1 MIRRLLKSG
10 IPNPDL
16 PNGALTNADNTNQE
30 NSMDFKELRKEYETA
45 GFDPAD
51 LPEDPIAAFQQW
63 FKAASES
70 CPDPAFEANAMALA
84 TSNKDG
90 KVSCRWVLLKGVTE
104 KGIQFFTNYDS
115 DKGQQIASN
124 PHAAATFHWP
134 WLGRQVRM
142 EGSIEKTDR
151 ATSEKYF
158 HSRPRGS
165 QIGAMVS
172 RQSSEIG
179 SREQLEQMQAELES
193 KFEGQEIPLP
203 ENWGGYHIVPTRVE
217 FWQGRLNRLH
227 DRIVFVQGD
236 QGKWTKK
243 RLAP

>member
-51 LPEDPIAAFQQW
+51 LPSDPLQSFGQW

-70 CPDPAFEANAMALA
+70 CPDPSFEANAMALA

-90 KVSCRWVLLKGVTE
+90 KVSCRWVLLKGMTE

-134 WLGRQVRM
+134 WLGRQVL
-142 EGSIEKTDR
+142 SLI
-151 ATSEKYF
+151 
-158 HSRPRGS
+158 
-165 QIGAMVS
+165 
-172 RQSSEIG
+172 
-179 SREQLEQMQAELES
+179 
-193 KFEGQEIPLP
+193 
-203 ENWGGYHIVPTRVE
+203 HI
-217 FWQGRLNRLH
+217 
-227 DRIVFVQGD
+227 
-236 QGKWTKK
+236 
-243 RLAP
+243 

>member
-1 MIRRLLKSG
+1 
-10 IPNPDL
+10 
-16 PNGALTNADNTNQE
+16 
-30 NSMDFKELRKEYETA
+30 
-45 GFDPAD
+45 
-51 LPEDPIAAFQQW
+51 
-63 FKAASES
+63 
-70 CPDPAFEANAMALA
+70 
-84 TSNKDG
+84 
-90 KVSCRWVLLKGVTE
+90 
-104 KGIQFFTNYDS
+104 
-115 DKGQQIASN
+115 
-124 PHAAATFHWP
+124 
-134 WLGRQVRM
+134 M

>member
-1 MIRRLLKSG
+1 
-10 IPNPDL
+10 
-16 PNGALTNADNTNQE
+16 
-30 NSMDFKELRKEYETA
+30 MDFKELRKEYETA
-45 GFDPAD
+45 GFDAAD
-51 LPEDPIAAFQQW
+51 LPNDPLQSFQQW
-63 FKAASES
+63 FTAASES
-70 CPDPAFEANAMALA
+70 CPDRLFEPNAMALA
-84 TSNKDG
+84 TSAPHG
-90 KVSCRWVLLKGVTE
+90 AVSCRWVLLKGITE
-104 KGIQFFTNYDS
+104 TGIRFYTNYDS

-124 PHAAATFHWP
+124 PRAAATFHWP

-151 ATSEKYF
+151 ATSEEYF

-172 RQSSEIG
+172 RQSAEIE
-179 SREQLEQMQAELES
+179 SREQLEQMQGALEA

-203 ENWGGYHIVPTRVE
+203 ENWGGYHIVPSRVE

-227 DRIVFVQGD
+227 DRIVFVQDD
-236 QGKWTKK
+236 QGTWTKK

>member
-1 MIRRLLKSG
+1 
-10 IPNPDL
+10 
-16 PNGALTNADNTNQE
+16 
-30 NSMDFKELRKEYETA
+30 MDFKELRKEYETA
-45 GFDPAD
+45 GFQPVD
-51 LPEDPIAAFQQW
+51 LPDDPLQSFQQW
-63 FKAASES
+63 FAAASES
-70 CPDPAFEANAMALA
+70 CPDPAFEANAMAVA
-84 TSNKDG
+84 TAHSDG
-90 KVSCRWVLLKGVTE
+90 NVSCRWVLLKGITE
-104 KGIQFFTNYDS
+104 TGIQFFTNYDS
-115 DKGQQIASN
+115 NKGQQIASN

-142 EGSIEKTDR
+142 EGAIGKTDR
-151 ATSEKYF
+151 ATSEAYF

-179 SREQLEQMQAELES
+179 SREELEQMQGELES
-193 KFEGQEIPLP
+193 KFEGREIPLP

-227 DRIVFVQGD
+227 DRIVFVKGD
-236 QGKWTKK
+236 QGNWTKK